1 MRLLKKLQTCLAG
14 RQVRGCS
21 PEGDAGVLG
30 SGKSRRPRGENEAD
44 GLLQQSQG

>member
-14 RQVRGCS
+14 RQVRDHN

-30 SGKSRRPRGENEAD
+30 LGASRRPRDENEAD